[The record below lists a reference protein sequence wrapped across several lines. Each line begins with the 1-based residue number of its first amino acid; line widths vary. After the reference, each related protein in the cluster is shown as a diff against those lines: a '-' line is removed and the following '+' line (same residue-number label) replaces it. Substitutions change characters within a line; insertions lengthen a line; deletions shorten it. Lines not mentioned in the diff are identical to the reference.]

1 MLSSRIVRDPRTQGG
16 AGNLSIGVN
25 PTRVGAQRTP
35 TNPSPAERAEPAE
48 AAGAAGSCPVSYTSP
63 AQCPLLQP
71 PLSPGFCLRVDVRE
85 ASPGWSLLPGVPG
98 SITAKGRRQP
108 VDVSV
113 SHRCFSLPS
122 FPSPLSKNQW
132 KEDPGVRSRRAKPTR
147 QQFVGRAEE
156 TLTETRE
163 GLTGVSWFLP
173 VGWEQ
178 ITGATCTQGCGC
190 LS

>member
-1 MLSSRIVRDPRTQGG
+1 MSRAFCSWLSSSRPWSPKARLGPQRNPVLSSRIVRDPRTQGG

-122 FPSPLSKNQW
+122 FPSALSKNQW
-132 KEDPGVRSRRAKPTR
+132 KEDPGVRSRSSQTHKAAVCRP
-147 QQFVGRAEE
+147 G
-156 TLTETRE
+156 
-163 GLTGVSWFLP
+163 
-173 VGWEQ
+173 
-178 ITGATCTQGCGC
+178 
-190 LS
+190 